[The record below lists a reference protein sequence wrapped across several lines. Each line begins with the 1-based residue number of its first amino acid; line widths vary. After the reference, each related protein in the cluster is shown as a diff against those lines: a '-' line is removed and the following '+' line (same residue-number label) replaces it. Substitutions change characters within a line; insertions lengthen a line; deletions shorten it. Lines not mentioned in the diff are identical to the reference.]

1 MPLGPFT
8 LVATFLTVWWIVL
21 FAILPLGMSDQI
33 KDPPTDG
40 TQWGAPKNPNLKK
53 KFITTTWVAA
63 IVWVVIVGVIW
74 SGIIPVPDI
83 DPSRLPAL

>member
-1 MPLGPFT
+1 MPRGPFT

-53 KFITTTWVAA
+53 KFITTTWVSIIVWLIIVA
-63 IVWVVIVGVIW
+63 IVWIGW
-74 SGIIPVPDI
+74 TPVPDI
-83 DPSRLPAL
+83 THANAL